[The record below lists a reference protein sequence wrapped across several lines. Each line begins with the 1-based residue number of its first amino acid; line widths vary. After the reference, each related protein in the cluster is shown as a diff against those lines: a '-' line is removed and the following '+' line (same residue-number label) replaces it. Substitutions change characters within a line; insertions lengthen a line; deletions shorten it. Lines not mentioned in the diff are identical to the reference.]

1 MLAAMEHRGA
11 RGADPD
17 TGDGAGL
24 MLQVPDRLL
33 RRFCRAELELEL
45 PPPGRYGVAMCFL
58 PTDPALRLRCEELC
72 VRIAVEEGQQPLGW
86 RDVPRDSSAIG
97 RLARESEPVVRQ
109 LLVAQGPSGDERAFR
124 RKLTVIRRRVELAA
138 AARRVP
144 EATFHIASF
153 SSSTLTYKGLLTAR
167 QLPAYYADLREPE
180 IETAMALVHSRFST
194 NTLGSWDLA
203 HPFHYLAHNGE
214 INTVRGNRQ
223 WMHAREP
230 QLRSA
235 QLGDDLPKLFPLIDE
250 RWSDSAALDAAF
262 ELLVLAGRAPAHA
275 LAMLVPAAW
284 SQATPMPDDL
294 RAFYEFHAGML
305 EPWDGPP
312 PRRAALRAFSDSPAG
327 WPGQGAVPAAIA
339 FCDGRQAGATLDRNG
354 LRPCRYQVT
363 RDGLLVLASEAGV
376 LDLDPAEVVV
386 NDRLR
391 PGQMLIVDTD
401 AGRIRGDEEIKRAL
415 ARRRPYRALLDEQK
429 IYLEDIPSPPV
440 EPPAQAAL
448 ERDLRLF
455 GYTAEEVR
463 DIVAPMARDGQEPL
477 ASMGVDTPLAALS
490 KRPRLLRG
498 FFKQL
503 FAQVTNPA
511 IDPQR
516 ETLVMSLRT
525 AVGAQGNLLDE
536 SPDHAR
542 RLAMAQPVLTSGD
555 LAKLRAL
562 PRDRFRT
569 VTLDCTFDARGGGR
583 ALERA
588 LDALCRRASRAIALG
603 EEILVLSDRAA
614 GPPDAAPIPA
624 LLATAAVHSH
634 LVREGWR
641 TKCGLIV
648 ESGEPRE
655 VMDFA
660 LLVGYGAAAV
670 NPYLALDLVAA
681 QWASGEVPADSAESA
696 QARYVQAVGK
706 GLLKVL
712 SKMGVATV
720 MSYRGAQL
728 FECIGLSAD
737 VVARYFT
744 GTPSRV
750 GGIGLEQIA
759 SDVARRQE
767 HAHAGGELDPGG
779 IYAYRLRGERHVWN
793 PEVITALQRAVRD
806 ERPESYSAF
815 ASAADEENRLGG
827 ALRGLMELVP
837 AGEPV
842 PLDEVEPSSEIVKRF
857 ASGAMSLGSISKE
870 AHETLAIALNRLGGR
885 SNSGEG
891 GEDAH
896 RSDIDANG
904 DSRRSAIKQVASARF
919 GVTTAYL
926 ADADVLQIKVSQG
939 AKPGEGGQL
948 PGHKVD
954 VEIARLRHSTP
965 GVGLISPPPHH
976 DIYSIEDLAQL
987 IHDLRCA
994 NPTAE
999 ISVKLVALAGVGTV
1013 AAGVAKAGADH
1024 IVIAGMDG
1032 GTGASPTSS
1041 IRHAGVPWELGLAE
1055 TQQVLVGNALRGRVR
1070 LQVDG
1075 GLRTGRD
1082 VIVGALLGAEEFGF
1096 STAPLVAAGCI
1107 MMRVCHLNTCPVGIA
1122 TQDPEL
1128 RRRFAGTPEHVVQ
1141 YLLFVAEE
1149 VRELMAQLG
1158 VRRFEDLVGRTD
1170 LARQASDGGAG
1181 IDLGALLS
1189 AAVGPEG
1196 SSSRFAG
1203 VPGEAP
1209 AAPLD
1214 REVLAVAGDALARGE
1229 LLTFERPVRNT
1240 DRAIGALIS
1249 GEVVRRLGPDAL
1261 ADGALTLRL
1270 RGTAGQSLGAFG
1282 MRGLVLD
1289 LEGQANDYAGKG
1301 LSGARIIVRLPAGAG
1316 YDATSSIAV
1325 GNTTLYGAT
1334 SGELYV
1340 RGRAG
1345 ERFAVRN
1352 SGATAVVEGLGRH
1365 GCEYMTGGLVAVL
1378 GPVGRNFAAGMSGG
1392 VAYLWDPDGENA
1404 RRVNSDMV
1412 LLRAVR
1418 DDAT

>member
-1 MLAAMEHRGA
+1 
-11 RGADPD
+11 
-17 TGDGAGL
+17 
-24 MLQVPDRLL
+24 
-33 RRFCRAELELEL
+33 
-45 PPPGRYGVAMCFL
+45 
-58 PTDPALRLRCEELC
+58 
-72 VRIAVEEGQQPLGW
+72 
-86 RDVPRDSSAIG
+86 
-97 RLARESEPVVRQ
+97 
-109 LLVAQGPSGDERAFR
+109 
-124 RKLTVIRRRVELAA
+124 
-138 AARRVP
+138 
-144 EATFHIASF
+144 
-153 SSSTLTYKGLLTAR
+153 
-167 QLPAYYADLREPE
+167 
-180 IETAMALVHSRFST
+180 
-194 NTLGSWDLA
+194 
-203 HPFHYLAHNGE
+203 
-214 INTVRGNRQ
+214 
-223 WMHAREP
+223 
-230 QLRSA
+230 
-235 QLGDDLPKLFPLIDE
+235 
-250 RWSDSAALDAAF
+250 
-262 ELLVLAGRAPAHA
+262 
-275 LAMLVPAAW
+275 
-284 SQATPMPDDL
+284 
-294 RAFYEFHAGML
+294 ML
-305 EPWDGPP
+305 EPWDG
-312 PRRAALRAFSDSPAG
+312 
-327 WPGQGAVPAAIA
+327 PAAIA

-401 AGRIRGDEEIKRAL
+401 AGRIRGDDEIKRAL

-440 EPPAQAAL
+440 EPPAPDDL

-455 GYTAEEVR
+455 GYSEEELLG
-463 DIVAPMARDGQEPL
+463 IIAPMARDGQEPI

-490 KRPRLLRG
+490 RRPRLLRG

-569 VTLDCTFDARGGGR
+569 VTLECTFDARGGGR

-603 EEILVLSDRAA
+603 EEILVLSDRSA
-614 GPPDAAPIPA
+614 GGPDASPIPA

-660 LLVGYGAAAV
+660 LLVGFGAAAV
-670 NPYLALDLVAA
+670 NPYVALDLVAA
-681 QWASGEVPADSAESA
+681 QWASGEVAAGSAEDA
-696 QARYVQAVGK
+696 QGRYVQAVGK

-712 SKMGVATV
+712 SKMGVSTV

-728 FECIGLSAD
+728 FECVGLSAD

-759 SDVARRQE
+759 ADVVRRHE
-767 HAHAGGELDPGG
+767 HALVGGELDPGG
-779 IYAYRLRGERHVWN
+779 VYAYRLRGERHVWN
-793 PEVITALQRAVRD
+793 PEVIASLQRAVRD

-815 ASAADEENRLGG
+815 SAAADEENRLGG
-827 ALRGLMELVP
+827 ALRGLVELVP
-837 AGEPV
+837 SAEPL
-842 PLDEVEPSSEIVKRF
+842 PLSEVEPSSEIVRRF

-891 GEDAH
+891 GEDAR
-896 RSDIDANG
+896 RSELDANG

-926 ADADVLQIKVSQG
+926 VDADVLQIKVSQG

-994 NPTAE
+994 NPSAE

-1055 TQQVLVGNALRGRVR
+1055 TQQVLVGNDLRGRVR

-1082 VIVGALLGAEEFGF
+1082 VVIGALLGAEEFGF

-1128 RRRFAGTPEHVVQ
+1128 RRRFAATPEHIVQ

-1158 VRRFEDLVGRTD
+1158 VRRFDDLVGRTD
-1170 LARQASDGGAG
+1170 LARQFSDGGAG
-1181 IDLGALLS
+1181 IDLGALL
-1189 AAVGPEG
+1189 ATAVGPEG
-1196 SSSRFAG
+1196 AHSRFAG
-1203 VPGEAP
+1203 IPGAAP
-1209 AAPLD
+1209 PAPLD
-1214 REVLAVAGDALARGE
+1214 REVLALAGDALARGE
-1229 LLTFERPVRNT
+1229 RMTVEREVHNT
-1240 DRAIGALIS
+1240 DRAIGALLS
-1249 GEVVRRLGPDAL
+1249 GELVRRIGSDAL

-1270 RGTAGQSLGAFG
+1270 SGTAGQSLGAWG
-1282 MRGLVLD
+1282 IRGLVLD
-1289 LEGQANDYAGKG
+1289 LEGQANDYVGKG
-1301 LSGARIIVRLPAGAG
+1301 LSGARIVVRPPARAG
-1316 YDATSSIAV
+1316 YEPSASIAV

-1334 SGELYV
+1334 SGELFV

-1352 SGATAVVEGLGRH
+1352 SGATAVVEGVGRH

-1392 VAYLWDPDGENA
+1392 VAYLWDRDGENA

-1412 LLRAVR
+1412 ALRPVSDDSALRELVERHRELTGSDVAATLLADWDTSLAQFIEVMPHDLLRIAAER
-1418 DDAT
+1418 DPELEGARG

>member
-1 MLAAMEHRGA
+1 MATHLIQDSGTLGRVQALARNPLYDPRFEHDACGLGLIARADGARSREIVERALAMLAAMEHRGA
-11 RGADPD
+11 RGADPE

-45 PPPGRYGVAMCFL
+45 PPAGHYAVAMCFL

-86 RDVPRDSSAIG
+86 RDVPRDSTAIG
-97 RLARESEPVVRQ
+97 RLARESEPVIRQ
-109 LLVAQGPSGDERAFR
+109 LLVAQGPTGDERAFR

-167 QLPAYYADLREPE
+167 QLPAYYTDLREPE

-214 INTVRGNRQ
+214 INTVRGNTQ

-275 LAMLVPAAW
+275 LAMLIPAAW
-284 SQATPMPDDL
+284 SQATPMADDL

-305 EPWDGPP
+305 EPWDG
-312 PRRAALRAFSDSPAG
+312 
-327 WPGQGAVPAAIA
+327 PAAIA

-376 LDLDPAEVVV
+376 LDLDPADVVV

-401 AGRIRGDEEIKRAL
+401 AGRIRGDDEIKRAL

-440 EPPAQAAL
+440 EPPAPDAL

-455 GYTAEEVR
+455 GYTEEELR
-463 DIVAPMARDGQEPL
+463 DIIAPMARDGQEPV

-490 KRPRLLRG
+490 QRPRLLRG

-569 VTLDCTFDARGGGR
+569 VTLECTFDARGGGR

-603 EEILVLSDRAA
+603 EEILDALRPRGRRPRGRADPRAA
-614 GPPDAAPIPA
+614 RHGGRAQPPRARGLAHEVRPDRGVGRAARGHGLRAARGLRRRGRQPVRRARPRGRPVGERRGRA
-624 LLATAAVHSH
+624 RRAPRRPRAATCRRSARGCSRCSPRWASRRSCPTAARS
-634 LVREGWR
+634 
-641 TKCGLIV
+641 C
-648 ESGEPRE
+648 SS
-655 VMDFA
+655 
-660 LLVGYGAAAV
+660 
-670 NPYLALDLVAA
+670 
-681 QWASGEVPADSAESA
+681 AS
-696 QARYVQAVGK
+696 
-706 GLLKVL
+706 
-712 SKMGVATV
+712 
-720 MSYRGAQL
+720 
-728 FECIGLSAD
+728 GLSAD

-759 SDVARRQE
+759 ADVVRRQE
-767 HAHAGGELDPGG
+767 HALAGGELDPGG
-779 IYAYRLRGERHVWN
+779 VYAYRLRGERHVWN
-793 PEVITALQRAVRD
+793 PEVIASLQRAVRD

-815 ASAADEENRLGG
+815 AAAADEENRLGG
-827 ALRGLMELVP
+827 ALRGLLELVP
-837 AGEPV
+837 AGEPL
-842 PLDEVEPSSEIVKRF
+842 PLGEVEPSSEIVRRF

-891 GEDAH
+891 GEDA
-896 RSDIDANG
+896 
-904 DSRRSAIKQVASARF
+904 RRSRARRQRR
-919 GVTTAYL
+919 L
-926 ADADVLQIKVSQG
+926 A
-939 AKPGEGGQL
+939 
-948 PGHKVD
+948 
-954 VEIARLRHSTP
+954 
-965 GVGLISPPPHH
+965 
-976 DIYSIEDLAQL
+976 
-987 IHDLRCA
+987 
-994 NPTAE
+994 
-999 ISVKLVALAGVGTV
+999 ALGDQA
-1013 AAGVAKAGADH
+1013 
-1024 IVIAGMDG
+1024 
-1032 GTGASPTSS
+1032 
-1041 IRHAGVPWELGLAE
+1041 
-1055 TQQVLVGNALRGRVR
+1055 
-1070 LQVDG
+1070 G
-1075 GLRTGRD
+1075 GLRALRRHDRLPGRRGRPAD
-1082 VIVGALLGAEEFGF
+1082 QGLAGRQARRGR
-1096 STAPLVAAGCI
+1096 AAAG
-1107 MMRVCHLNTCPVGIA
+1107 PQG
-1122 TQDPEL
+1122 
-1128 RRRFAGTPEHVVQ
+1128 RRRD
-1141 YLLFVAEE
+1141 
-1149 VRELMAQLG
+1149 R
-1158 VRRFEDLVGRTD
+1158 
-1170 LARQASDGGAG
+1170 
-1181 IDLGALLS
+1181 
-1189 AAVGPEG
+1189 
-1196 SSSRFAG
+1196 
-1203 VPGEAP
+1203 AP
-1209 AAPLD
+1209 APLD
-1214 REVLAVAGDALARGE
+1214 ARRRADLAAAASRHLLHRGPGTADPRPPLCQPLGGDQRQARRARGRRARS
-1229 LLTFERPVRNT
+1229 RPASPR
-1240 DRAIGALIS
+1240 RA
-1249 GEVVRRLGPDAL
+1249 P
-1261 ADGALTLRL
+1261 T
-1270 RGTAGQSLGAFG
+1270 
-1282 MRGLVLD
+1282 
-1289 LEGQANDYAGKG
+1289 
-1301 LSGARIIVRLPAGAG
+1301 
-1316 YDATSSIAV
+1316 TS
-1325 GNTTLYGAT
+1325 
-1334 SGELYV
+1334 
-1340 RGRAG
+1340 
-1345 ERFAVRN
+1345 
-1352 SGATAVVEGLGRH
+1352 
-1365 GCEYMTGGLVAVL
+1365 
-1378 GPVGRNFAAGMSGG
+1378 
-1392 VAYLWDPDGENA
+1392 
-1404 RRVNSDMV
+1404 
-1412 LLRAVR
+1412 
-1418 DDAT
+1418 

>member
-1 MLAAMEHRGA
+1 
-11 RGADPD
+11 
-17 TGDGAGL
+17 
-24 MLQVPDRLL
+24 
-33 RRFCRAELELEL
+33 
-45 PPPGRYGVAMCFL
+45 
-58 PTDPALRLRCEELC
+58 
-72 VRIAVEEGQQPLGW
+72 
-86 RDVPRDSSAIG
+86 
-97 RLARESEPVVRQ
+97 
-109 LLVAQGPSGDERAFR
+109 
-124 RKLTVIRRRVELAA
+124 
-138 AARRVP
+138 
-144 EATFHIASF
+144 
-153 SSSTLTYKGLLTAR
+153 
-167 QLPAYYADLREPE
+167 
-180 IETAMALVHSRFST
+180 
-194 NTLGSWDLA
+194 
-203 HPFHYLAHNGE
+203 
-214 INTVRGNRQ
+214 
-223 WMHAREP
+223 
-230 QLRSA
+230 
-235 QLGDDLPKLFPLIDE
+235 
-250 RWSDSAALDAAF
+250 
-262 ELLVLAGRAPAHA
+262 
-275 LAMLVPAAW
+275 
-284 SQATPMPDDL
+284 
-294 RAFYEFHAGML
+294 
-305 EPWDGPP
+305 
-312 PRRAALRAFSDSPAG
+312 
-327 WPGQGAVPAAIA
+327 
-339 FCDGRQAGATLDRNG
+339 
-354 LRPCRYQVT
+354 
-363 RDGLLVLASEAGV
+363 
-376 LDLDPAEVVV
+376 
-386 NDRLR
+386 
-391 PGQMLIVDTD
+391 MLIVDTD
-401 AGRIRGDEEIKRAL
+401 AGRIRGDDEIKRAL

-440 EPPAQAAL
+440 EPPPPDAL

-463 DIVAPMARDGQEPL
+463 DIIAPMARDGQEPI

-490 KRPRLLRG
+490 QRPRLLRG

-603 EEILVLSDRAA
+603 EEILVLSDRSSG
-614 GPPDAAPIPA
+614 GPEAAPIPA

-660 LLVGYGAAAV
+660 LLVGFGAAAV
-670 NPYLALDLVAA
+670 NPYVALDLVAA
-681 QWASGEVPADSAESA
+681 QWASGEVTAESAEAA

-712 SKMGVATV
+712 SKMGVSTV

-728 FECIGLSAD
+728 FECVGLSAD

-750 GGIGLEQIA
+750 GGIGLEGIA
-759 SDVARRQE
+759 ADVRRRQE
-767 HAHAGGELDPGG
+767 HALAGGELDPGG
-779 IYAYRLRGERHVWN
+779 VYAYRLRGERHVWN
-793 PEVITALQRAVRD
+793 PEVISHLQRAVRD

-815 ASAADEENRLGG
+815 AAAADEENRLGG

-837 AGEPV
+837 AAEPL
-842 PLDEVEPSSEIVKRF
+842 PLDEVEPSSEIVRRF

-891 GEDAH
+891 GEDAR
-896 RSDIDANG
+896 RSLLDANG

-926 ADADVLQIKVSQG
+926 VDADVLQIKVSQG

-1055 TQQVLVGNALRGRVR
+1055 TQQVLVGNDLRGRVR

-1082 VIVGALLGAEEFGF
+1082 VVVGALLGRRGVRLLDRPAGR
-1096 STAPLVAAGCI
+1096 SGLHHDARLPPQHLPGRHRDAGSRAAPA
-1107 MMRVCHLNTCPVGIA
+1107 
-1122 TQDPEL
+1122 L
-1128 RRRFAGTPEHVVQ
+1128 RRH
-1141 YLLFVAEE
+1141 
-1149 VRELMAQLG
+1149 
-1158 VRRFEDLVGRTD
+1158 
-1170 LARQASDGGAG
+1170 AR
-1181 IDLGALLS
+1181 
-1189 AAVGPEG
+1189 
-1196 SSSRFAG
+1196 
-1203 VPGEAP
+1203 
-1209 AAPLD
+1209 
-1214 REVLAVAGDALARGE
+1214 
-1229 LLTFERPVRNT
+1229 
-1240 DRAIGALIS
+1240 
-1249 GEVVRRLGPDAL
+1249 
-1261 ADGALTLRL
+1261 
-1270 RGTAGQSLGAFG
+1270 
-1282 MRGLVLD
+1282 
-1289 LEGQANDYAGKG
+1289 
-1301 LSGARIIVRLPAGAG
+1301 
-1316 YDATSSIAV
+1316 
-1325 GNTTLYGAT
+1325 
-1334 SGELYV
+1334 
-1340 RGRAG
+1340 
-1345 ERFAVRN
+1345 
-1352 SGATAVVEGLGRH
+1352 
-1365 GCEYMTGGLVAVL
+1365 
-1378 GPVGRNFAAGMSGG
+1378 
-1392 VAYLWDPDGENA
+1392 A
-1404 RRVNSDMV
+1404 RRCSTCCSWP
-1412 LLRAVR
+1412 RRCAS
-1418 DDAT
+1418 

>member
-1 MLAAMEHRGA
+1 MPDEFLRGVV
-11 RGADPD
+11 GAD
-17 TGDGAGL
+17 
-24 MLQVPDRLL
+24 
-33 RRFCRAELELEL
+33 L
-45 PPPGRYGVAMCFL
+45 PPAGQYGVAVCFL
-58 PTDPALRLRCEELC
+58 PQEEERRHDLERLLTET
-72 VRIAVEEGQQPLGW
+72 VEAEGQRVVTW
-86 RDVPRDSSAIG
+86 RDIPVEKDYVGITANWFAPYVKHLVVAAEG
-97 RLARESEPVVRQ
+97 PLASDP
-109 LLVAQGPSGDERAFR
+109 DAFE
-124 RKLTVIRRRVELAA
+124 RKLYVIRRVAEIAAGPEL
-138 AARRVP
+138 VIP
-144 EATFHIASF
+144 SF
-153 SSSTLTYKGLLTAR
+153 SSRTIVYKGMLTSP
-167 QLPAYYADLREPE
+167 QVLGYFPDLADPRTKSAL
-180 IETAMALVHSRFST
+180 ALVHSRFST

-235 QLGDDLPKLFPLIDE
+235 QLGDDLPKLFPLIDD

-275 LAMLVPAAW
+275 LAMLIPAAW
-284 SQATPMPDDL
+284 SQATPMADDL

-305 EPWDGPP
+305 EPWDG
-312 PRRAALRAFSDSPAG
+312 
-327 WPGQGAVPAAIA
+327 PAAIA

-376 LDLDPAEVVV
+376 LELDPAEVVV
-386 NDRLR
+386 NDRLK

-401 AGRIRGDEEIKRAL
+401 AGRIRGDDEIKRAL

-440 EPPAQAAL
+440 EPPAPDAL

-463 DIVAPMARDGQEPL
+463 DIIAPMARDGQEPI

-490 KRPRLLRG
+490 QRPRLLRG

-569 VTLDCTFDARGGGR
+569 ITLDCTFDARGGGR

-603 EEILVLSDRAA
+603 EEILVLSDRSSG
-614 GPPDAAPIPA
+614 GPEFAPIPA

-660 LLVGYGAAAV
+660 LLVGFGAAAV
-670 NPYLALDLVAA
+670 NPYVALDLVAA
-681 QWASGEVPADSAESA
+681 QWASGDVTAESAEAA

-712 SKMGVATV
+712 SKMGVSTV

-728 FECIGLSAD
+728 FECVGLSAD

-750 GGIGLEQIA
+750 GGIGLEGIA
-759 SDVARRQE
+759 SDTRRRQE
-767 HAHAGGELDPGG
+767 AALAGGELDPGG
-779 IYAYRLRGERHVWN
+779 VYAYRLRGERHVWN
-793 PEVITALQRAVRD
+793 PEVISHLQRAVRD
-806 ERPESYSAF
+806 ERPESYRAFSA
-815 ASAADEENRLGG
+815 AADEENRLGG

-837 AGEPV
+837 AAEPL
-842 PLDEVEPSSEIVKRF
+842 PLDEVEPSSEIVRRF

-891 GEDAH
+891 GEDAR
-896 RSDIDANG
+896 RSLLDANG

-926 ADADVLQIKVSQG
+926 VDADVLQIKVSQG

-1055 TQQVLVGNALRGRVR
+1055 TQQVLVGNDLRGRVR

-1075 GLRTGRD
+1075 GLRTGFD
-1082 VIVGALLGAEEFGF
+1082 VVVGALLGAEEFGF

-1128 RRRFAGTPEHVVQ
+1128 RRRFAGTPEHVLQ
-1141 YLLFVAEE
+1141 YMLFVAEE
-1149 VRELMAQLG
+1149 VRELMAQIG
-1158 VRRFEDLVGRTD
+1158 VRRFDDLIGRTD
-1170 LARQASDGGAG
+1170 LARQVSDGGAG
-1181 IDLGALLS
+1181 IDLAALLAM
-1189 AAVGPEG
+1189 AAGPEG
-1196 SSSRFAG
+1196 ALIRFGG
-1203 VPGEAP
+1203 VPGTAP

-1214 REVLAVAGDALARGE
+1214 REILSLAGDALARGE
-1229 LLTFERPVRNT
+1229 QITVERAVHNT
-1240 DRAIGALIS
+1240 DRAIGTLLS
-1249 GEVVRRLGPDAL
+1249 GEIVRRLGPDAL

-1270 RGTAGQSLGAFG
+1270 AGTAGQSLGAWG
-1282 MRGLVLD
+1282 VRGLVLD
-1289 LEGQANDYAGKG
+1289 LQGQANDYVGKG
-1301 LSGARIIVRLPAGAG
+1301 LSGARIVVRPPAGAG
-1316 YDATSSIAV
+1316 YEPTSSIAV

-1334 SGELYV
+1334 SGELFV

-1352 SGATAVVEGLGRH
+1352 SGATAVVEGVGRH

-1392 VAYLWDPDGENA
+1392 IAYLWDPDGENA

-1412 LLRAVR
+1412 LLRAVSDDGPLRELLERHRELTDSDVAAALLADWDTSMAQFVEVMPHDLLRIAAER
-1418 DDAT
+1418 DPELEGARG

>member
-1 MLAAMEHRGA
+1 
-11 RGADPD
+11 
-17 TGDGAGL
+17 
-24 MLQVPDRLL
+24 
-33 RRFCRAELELEL
+33 
-45 PPPGRYGVAMCFL
+45 
-58 PTDPALRLRCEELC
+58 
-72 VRIAVEEGQQPLGW
+72 
-86 RDVPRDSSAIG
+86 
-97 RLARESEPVVRQ
+97 
-109 LLVAQGPSGDERAFR
+109 
-124 RKLTVIRRRVELAA
+124 
-138 AARRVP
+138 
-144 EATFHIASF
+144 
-153 SSSTLTYKGLLTAR
+153 
-167 QLPAYYADLREPE
+167 
-180 IETAMALVHSRFST
+180 MALVHSRFST

-214 INTVRGNRQ
+214 INTVRGNTQ

-275 LAMLVPAAW
+275 LAMLIPAAW
-284 SQATPMPDDL
+284 SQATPMADDL

-305 EPWDGPP
+305 EPWDG
-312 PRRAALRAFSDSPAG
+312 
-327 WPGQGAVPAAIA
+327 PAAIA

-376 LDLDPAEVVV
+376 LDLDPADVVV

-401 AGRIRGDEEIKRAL
+401 AGRIRGDDEIKRAL

-440 EPPAQAAL
+440 EPPAPDAL

-455 GYTAEEVR
+455 GYSEEELLG
-463 DIVAPMARDGQEPL
+463 IIAPMARDGQEPI

-490 KRPRLLRG
+490 RRPRLLRG

-603 EEILVLSDRAA
+603 EEILILSDRTA
-614 GPPDAAPIPA
+614 GPEAAPIPA

-660 LLVGYGAAAV
+660 LLVGFGAAAV
-670 NPYLALDLVAA
+670 NPYVALDLVAA
-681 QWASGEVPADSAESA
+681 QWAGGEVPAGSAEEA

-712 SKMGVATV
+712 SKMGVSTV

-728 FECIGLSAD
+728 FECVGLSAD

-759 SDVARRQE
+759 GDVLRRQE
-767 HAHAGGELDPGG
+767 HALAGGELDPGG
-779 IYAYRLRGERHVWN
+779 VYAYRLRGERHVWN
-793 PEVITALQRAVRD
+793 PEVISSLQRAVRD
-806 ERPESYSAF
+806 EHPESYSAF
-815 ASAADEENRLGG
+815 SAAADEENRLGG
-827 ALRGLMELVP
+827 ALRGLVEFVP
-837 AGEPV
+837 AAEPL
-842 PLDEVEPSSEIVKRF
+842 PLSEVEPSSEIVRRF

-891 GEDAH
+891 GEDARRSRARRQRRLAALGHQAGGLGALRRDH
-896 RSDIDANG
+896 RLPGRRRRAADQGLAGRQARRGRTAAGPQGRRRDRAPAPLHSRRRADLPSPAPRHLLHRGPGTADPRPALCQPIGGDQRQARRARRRRHGRRRRGQGRRRPHRDRRHGRRHRRLADVVDPARGRALGARPGRDAAG
-904 DSRRSAIKQVASARF
+904 AGRERPARARAPAGRRRSAHGARRRDRCAAGRRGVRLLDRSARR
-919 GVTTAYL
+919 GGL
-926 ADADVLQIKVSQG
+926 HHDARLPPQH
-939 AKPGEGGQL
+939 L
-948 PGHKVD
+948 PG
-954 VEIARLRHSTP
+954 RHRDAGSRA
-965 GVGLISPPPHH
+965 
-976 DIYSIEDLAQL
+976 AQ
-987 IHDLRCA
+987 
-994 NPTAE
+994 
-999 ISVKLVALAGVGTV
+999 
-1013 AAGVAKAGADH
+1013 
-1024 IVIAGMDG
+1024 
-1032 GTGASPTSS
+1032 
-1041 IRHAGVPWELGLAE
+1041 
-1055 TQQVLVGNALRGRVR
+1055 ALRRDARAHRAVPPVRGR
-1070 LQVDG
+1070 
-1075 GLRTGRD
+1075 
-1082 VIVGALLGAEEFGF
+1082 
-1096 STAPLVAAGCI
+1096 
-1107 MMRVCHLNTCPVGIA
+1107 
-1122 TQDPEL
+1122 
-1128 RRRFAGTPEHVVQ
+1128 
-1141 YLLFVAEE
+1141 
-1149 VRELMAQLG
+1149 
-1158 VRRFEDLVGRTD
+1158 
-1170 LARQASDGGAG
+1170 GGA
-1181 IDLGALLS
+1181 
-1189 AAVGPEG
+1189 
-1196 SSSRFAG
+1196 R
-1203 VPGEAP
+1203 
-1209 AAPLD
+1209 
-1214 REVLAVAGDALARGE
+1214 
-1229 LLTFERPVRNT
+1229 
-1240 DRAIGALIS
+1240 
-1249 GEVVRRLGPDAL
+1249 
-1261 ADGALTLRL
+1261 ADGAARHPPLR
-1270 RGTAGQSLGAFG
+1270 RADRPHRPGAPGKRRRRRHRPPAHCSRWPSGPRARTRASRACRAPRPPRRSTATCS
-1282 MRGLVLD
+1282 R
-1289 LEGQANDYAGKG
+1289 
-1301 LSGARIIVRLPAGAG
+1301 
-1316 YDATSSIAV
+1316 
-1325 GNTTLYGAT
+1325 
-1334 SGELYV
+1334 
-1340 RGRAG
+1340 
-1345 ERFAVRN
+1345 
-1352 SGATAVVEGLGRH
+1352 
-1365 GCEYMTGGLVAVL
+1365 
-1378 GPVGRNFAAGMSGG
+1378 
-1392 VAYLWDPDGENA
+1392 
-1404 RRVNSDMV
+1404 
-1412 LLRAVR
+1412 
-1418 DDAT
+1418 

>member
-1 MLAAMEHRGA
+1 
-11 RGADPD
+11 
-17 TGDGAGL
+17 
-24 MLQVPDRLL
+24 
-33 RRFCRAELELEL
+33 
-45 PPPGRYGVAMCFL
+45 
-58 PTDPALRLRCEELC
+58 
-72 VRIAVEEGQQPLGW
+72 
-86 RDVPRDSSAIG
+86 
-97 RLARESEPVVRQ
+97 
-109 LLVAQGPSGDERAFR
+109 
-124 RKLTVIRRRVELAA
+124 
-138 AARRVP
+138 
-144 EATFHIASF
+144 
-153 SSSTLTYKGLLTAR
+153 
-167 QLPAYYADLREPE
+167 
-180 IETAMALVHSRFST
+180 
-194 NTLGSWDLA
+194 
-203 HPFHYLAHNGE
+203 
-214 INTVRGNRQ
+214 
-223 WMHAREP
+223 
-230 QLRSA
+230 
-235 QLGDDLPKLFPLIDE
+235 
-250 RWSDSAALDAAF
+250 
-262 ELLVLAGRAPAHA
+262 
-275 LAMLVPAAW
+275 
-284 SQATPMPDDL
+284 
-294 RAFYEFHAGML
+294 
-305 EPWDGPP
+305 
-312 PRRAALRAFSDSPAG
+312 
-327 WPGQGAVPAAIA
+327 
-339 FCDGRQAGATLDRNG
+339 
-354 LRPCRYQVT
+354 
-363 RDGLLVLASEAGV
+363 
-376 LDLDPAEVVV
+376 
-386 NDRLR
+386 
-391 PGQMLIVDTD
+391 
-401 AGRIRGDEEIKRAL
+401 
-415 ARRRPYRALLDEQK
+415 
-429 IYLEDIPSPPV
+429 
-440 EPPAQAAL
+440 
-448 ERDLRLF
+448 
-455 GYTAEEVR
+455 
-463 DIVAPMARDGQEPL
+463 
-477 ASMGVDTPLAALS
+477 
-490 KRPRLLRG
+490 
-498 FFKQL
+498 FKQL

-569 VTLDCTFDARGGGR
+569 VTLECTFDARGGGR

-603 EEILVLSDRAA
+603 EEILVLSDRSSG
-614 GPPDAAPIPA
+614 GPESAPIPA

-660 LLVGYGAAAV
+660 LLVGFGAAAV
-670 NPYLALDLVAA
+670 NPYVALDLVAA
-681 QWASGEVPADSAESA
+681 QWAGGDVSAESAEDA

-712 SKMGVATV
+712 SKMGVSTV

-728 FECIGLSAD
+728 FECVGLSAD

-750 GGIGLEQIA
+750 GGIGLEAIA
-759 SDVARRQE
+759 EDVRRRHE
-767 HAHAGGELDPGG
+767 HALAGGELDPGG
-779 IYAYRLRGERHVWN
+779 LYAYRLRGERHVWN
-793 PEVITALQRAVRD
+793 PEVISALQRAVRD
-806 ERPESYSAF
+806 ERPESYRAFSA
-815 ASAADEENRLGG
+815 AADEENRLGG

-837 AGEPV
+837 AAEPL
-842 PLDEVEPSSEIVKRF
+842 PLDEVEPSSEIVRRF

-891 GEDAH
+891 GEDAR
-896 RSDIDANG
+896 RSQLDANG

-926 ADADVLQIKVSQG
+926 VDADVLQIKVSQG

-965 GVGLISPPPHH
+965 
-976 DIYSIEDLAQL
+976 
-987 IHDLRCA
+987 
-994 NPTAE
+994 
-999 ISVKLVALAGVGTV
+999 GVGTV

-1055 TQQVLVGNALRGRVR
+1055 TQQVLVGNDLRGRVR

-1075 GLRTGRD
+1075 GLRTGLD
-1082 VIVGALLGAEEFGF
+1082 VVIGALLGAEEFGF

-1128 RRRFAGTPEHVVQ
+1128 RRRFTGTPEHVLQ

-1149 VRELMAQLG
+1149 VRELMASMG
-1158 VRRFEDLVGRTD
+1158 VRRFDDLVGRTD
-1170 LARQASDGGAG
+1170 LARQVGDGGAG
-1181 IDLGALLS
+1181 IDLGGLLA
-1189 AAVGPEG
+1189 AAVGPDG
-1196 SSSRFAG
+1196 ALTRFG
-1203 VPGEAP
+1203 GIPGTAP

-1214 REVLAVAGDALARGE
+1214 REVLELAGDALARGE
-1229 LLTFERPVRNT
+1229 QVTVERAVHNT
-1240 DRAIGALIS
+1240 DRAIGALLS
-1249 GEVVRRLGPDAL
+1249 GEIVRRLGPDAL
-1261 ADGALTLRL
+1261 ADGALTLQL
-1270 RGTAGQSLGAFG
+1270 SGTAGQSLGAWG
-1282 MRGLVLD
+1282 VRGLVLD
-1289 LEGQANDYAGKG
+1289 LEGQANDYVGKG
-1301 LSGARIIVRLPAGAG
+1301 LSGARIVVRPPANAG
-1316 YDATSSIAV
+1316 YEPSSSIAV

-1334 SGELYV
+1334 SGELFV
-1340 RGRAG
+1340 RGCAG

-1352 SGATAVVEGLGRH
+1352 SGATAVVEGVGRH

-1392 VAYLWDPDGENA
+1392 IAYLWDPDGENA

-1412 LLRAVR
+1412 LLRAVS
-1418 DDAT
+1418 D

>member
-1 MLAAMEHRGA
+1 
-11 RGADPD
+11 
-17 TGDGAGL
+17 
-24 MLQVPDRLL
+24 
-33 RRFCRAELELEL
+33 
-45 PPPGRYGVAMCFL
+45 
-58 PTDPALRLRCEELC
+58 
-72 VRIAVEEGQQPLGW
+72 
-86 RDVPRDSSAIG
+86 
-97 RLARESEPVVRQ
+97 
-109 LLVAQGPSGDERAFR
+109 
-124 RKLTVIRRRVELAA
+124 
-138 AARRVP
+138 
-144 EATFHIASF
+144 
-153 SSSTLTYKGLLTAR
+153 
-167 QLPAYYADLREPE
+167 
-180 IETAMALVHSRFST
+180 
-194 NTLGSWDLA
+194 
-203 HPFHYLAHNGE
+203 
-214 INTVRGNRQ
+214 
-223 WMHAREP
+223 
-230 QLRSA
+230 
-235 QLGDDLPKLFPLIDE
+235 
-250 RWSDSAALDAAF
+250 
-262 ELLVLAGRAPAHA
+262 
-275 LAMLVPAAW
+275 
-284 SQATPMPDDL
+284 MPDDL

-305 EPWDGPP
+305 EPWDG
-312 PRRAALRAFSDSPAG
+312 
-327 WPGQGAVPAAIA
+327 PAAIA

-440 EPPAQAAL
+440 EPPAREAL

-455 GYTAEEVR
+455 GYSDEELR

-490 KRPRLLRG
+490 RRPRLLRG

-603 EEILVLSDRAA
+603 EEILVLSDRSA
-614 GPPDAAPIPA
+614 GAPDAAPIPA

-660 LLVGYGAAAV
+660 LLVGFGAAAV
-670 NPYLALDLVAA
+670 NPYVALDLVAA
-681 QWASGEVPADSAESA
+681 QWAAGEIGSETAEGA
-696 QARYVQAVGK
+696 QSRYVQAVGK

-712 SKMGVATV
+712 SKMGVSTV

-728 FECIGLSAD
+728 FECVGLSAD

-750 GGIGLEQIA
+750 GGIGLEEIA
-759 SDVARRQE
+759 TDVLRRHE
-767 HAHAGGELDPGG
+767 HALAGGELDPGG

-806 ERPESYSAF
+806 ERPESYTAF
-815 ASAADEENRLGG
+815 ANAADEENRLGG
-827 ALRGLMELVP
+827 ALRGLMGLVP
-837 AGEPV
+837 AAEPLA
-842 PLDEVEPSSEIVKRF
+842 LDQVEPSSEIVKRF

-891 GEDAH
+891 GEDAR
-896 RSDIDANG
+896 RSELDGNG

-926 ADADVLQIKVSQG
+926 VDADVLQIKVSQG

-954 VEIARLRHSTP
+954 AEIARLRHSTP

-987 IHDLRCA
+987 IHDLRCV

-999 ISVKLVALAGVGTV
+999 ISVKLVALAGIGTV

-1082 VIVGALLGAEEFGF
+1082 VIIGALLGAEEFGF

-1128 RRRFAGTPEHVVQ
+1128 RRRFTGTPEHVLQ

-1170 LARQASDGGAG
+1170 LARQVGDGGAG
-1181 IDLGALLS
+1181 IDLSALL
-1189 AAVGPEG
+1189 ATAVGPEEAA
-1196 SSSRFAG
+1196 SRFGG

-1214 REVLAVAGDALARGE
+1214 REVLILAGDALARGE
-1229 LLTFERPVRNT
+1229 QLTLERQVHNT
-1240 DRAIGALIS
+1240 DRAIGALLS
-1249 GEVVRRLGPDAL
+1249 GEIVRRLGPAAL
-1261 ADGALTLRL
+1261 ADGQLTLRL
-1270 RGTAGQSLGAFG
+1270 RGTAGQSLGAWG
-1282 MRGLVLD
+1282 MHGLVLD
-1289 LEGQANDYAGKG
+1289 LEGQANDYVGKG
-1301 LSGARIIVRLPAGAG
+1301 LSGARIVVRPPAKAG
-1316 YDATSSIAV
+1316 YDPTSSIAV

-1412 LLRAVR
+1412 ALRPVGDDVQLRELVERHRELTGSDVAATLLADWDTAVTQFVEVMPHDLLRIAAER
-1418 DDAT
+1418 DPELEGARG

>member
-1 MLAAMEHRGA
+1 MSEFDSFGSSLWYAWRVQALAANPLYDPRFEHDACGLGLIARADGQRSRELVERALAMLAAMEHRGA
-11 RGADPD
+11 RGADPN

-45 PPPGRYGVAMCFL
+45 PPPGHYAVAMCFL

-97 RLARESEPVVRQ
+97 RLAQASEPVVRQ
-109 LLVAQGPSGDERAFR
+109 LLVAQGPTGDERAFR
-124 RKLTVIRRRVELAA
+124 RKLTVIRRRVELAT

-235 QLGDDLPKLFPLIDE
+235 QLGDDLPKLFPLIDD

-275 LAMLVPAAW
+275 LAMLIPAAW
-284 SQATPMPDDL
+284 SQATPMADDL

-305 EPWDGPP
+305 EPWDG
-312 PRRAALRAFSDSPAG
+312 
-327 WPGQGAVPAAIA
+327 PAAIA

-376 LDLDPAEVVV
+376 LELDPAEVVV
-386 NDRLR
+386 NDRLK

-401 AGRIRGDEEIKRAL
+401 AGRIRGDDEIKRAL

-440 EPPAQAAL
+440 EPPPPDAL

-463 DIVAPMARDGQEPL
+463 DIIAPMARDGQEPI

-490 KRPRLLRG
+490 QRPRLLRG

-569 VTLDCTFDARGGGR
+569 ITLDCTFDARGGGR

-603 EEILVLSDRAA
+603 EEILVLSDRSSG
-614 GPPDAAPIPA
+614 GPEFAPIPA

-660 LLVGYGAAAV
+660 LLVGFGAAAV
-670 NPYLALDLVAA
+670 NPYVALDLVAA
-681 QWASGEVPADSAESA
+681 QWASGDVTAESAEAA

-712 SKMGVATV
+712 SKMGVSTV

-728 FECIGLSAD
+728 FECVGLSAD

-750 GGIGLEQIA
+750 GGIGLEGIA
-759 SDVARRQE
+759 SDTRRRQE
-767 HAHAGGELDPGG
+767 AALAGGELDPGG
-779 IYAYRLRGERHVWN
+779 VYAYRLRGERHVWN
-793 PEVITALQRAVRD
+793 PEVISHLQRAVRD
-806 ERPESYSAF
+806 ERPESYRAFSA
-815 ASAADEENRLGG
+815 AADEENRLGG

-837 AGEPV
+837 AAEPL
-842 PLDEVEPSSEIVKRF
+842 PLDEVEPSSEIVRRF

-891 GEDAH
+891 GEDAR
-896 RSDIDANG
+896 RSLLDANG

-926 ADADVLQIKVSQG
+926 VDADVLQIKVSQG

-948 PGHKVD
+948 PGRKVD
-954 VEIARLRHSTP
+954 KNIARVRYSTA

-987 IHDLRCA
+987 IADLKNA
-994 NPTAE
+994 NPAAR
-999 ISVKLVALAGVGTV
+999 ISVKLVSEVGVGTV
-1013 AAGVAKAGADH
+1013 AAGVSKARADH
-1024 IVIAGMDG
+1024 VTISGFEG
-1032 GTGASPTSS
+1032 GTGA
-1041 IRHAGVPWELGLAE
+1041 RW
-1055 TQQVLVGNALRGRVR
+1055 
-1070 LQVDG
+1070 
-1075 GLRTGRD
+1075 
-1082 VIVGALLGAEEFGF
+1082 
-1096 STAPLVAAGCI
+1096 
-1107 MMRVCHLNTCPVGIA
+1107 
-1122 TQDPEL
+1122 
-1128 RRRFAGTPEHVVQ
+1128 
-1141 YLLFVAEE
+1141 
-1149 VRELMAQLG
+1149 
-1158 VRRFEDLVGRTD
+1158 
-1170 LARQASDGGAG
+1170 
-1181 IDLGALLS
+1181 
-1189 AAVGPEG
+1189 
-1196 SSSRFAG
+1196 
-1203 VPGEAP
+1203 
-1209 AAPLD
+1209 
-1214 REVLAVAGDALARGE
+1214 
-1229 LLTFERPVRNT
+1229 
-1240 DRAIGALIS
+1240 
-1249 GEVVRRLGPDAL
+1249 
-1261 ADGALTLRL
+1261 
-1270 RGTAGQSLGAFG
+1270 
-1282 MRGLVLD
+1282 
-1289 LEGQANDYAGKG
+1289 
-1301 LSGARIIVRLPAGAG
+1301 
-1316 YDATSSIAV
+1316 
-1325 GNTTLYGAT
+1325 
-1334 SGELYV
+1334 
-1340 RGRAG
+1340 
-1345 ERFAVRN
+1345 
-1352 SGATAVVEGLGRH
+1352 
-1365 GCEYMTGGLVAVL
+1365 
-1378 GPVGRNFAAGMSGG
+1378 
-1392 VAYLWDPDGENA
+1392 
-1404 RRVNSDMV
+1404 
-1412 LLRAVR
+1412 
-1418 DDAT
+1418 

>member
-1 MLAAMEHRGA
+1 
-11 RGADPD
+11 
-17 TGDGAGL
+17 
-24 MLQVPDRLL
+24 
-33 RRFCRAELELEL
+33 
-45 PPPGRYGVAMCFL
+45 MCFL

-109 LLVAQGPSGDERAFR
+109 LLVAQGPTGDERAFR
-124 RKLTVIRRRVELAA
+124 RKLAVIRRRVELAA

-180 IETAMALVHSRFST
+180 IESAMALVHSRFST

-214 INTVRGNRQ
+214 INTVRGNTQ

-275 LAMLVPAAW
+275 LAMLIPAAW
-284 SQATPMPDDL
+284 SQATPMADDL

-305 EPWDGPP
+305 EPWDG
-312 PRRAALRAFSDSPAG
+312 
-327 WPGQGAVPAAIA
+327 PAAIA

-401 AGRIRGDEEIKRAL
+401 AGRIRGDDEIKRAL

-440 EPPAQAAL
+440 EPPAPDAL

-455 GYTAEEVR
+455 GYSEEELLG
-463 DIVAPMARDGQEPL
+463 IIAPMARDGQEPI

-490 KRPRLLRG
+490 RRPRLLRG

-603 EEILVLSDRAA
+603 EEILILSDRAA
-614 GPPDAAPIPA
+614 GARRRRADPRAARHGRRAQPPRARGLAHQVRPDRRVRRAPRGDGLRAARRASAPPPS
-624 LLATAAVHSH
+624 TRTSRSTSWPRSGRAARSP
-634 LVREGWR
+634 
-641 TKCGLIV
+641 
-648 ESGEPRE
+648 PR
-655 VMDFA
+655 A
-660 LLVGYGAAAV
+660 
-670 NPYLALDLVAA
+670 PRR
-681 QWASGEVPADSAESA
+681 PRR
-696 QARYVQAVGK
+696 RYVQAVGK

-712 SKMGVATV
+712 SKMGVSTV

-728 FECIGLSAD
+728 FECVGLSAD

-759 SDVARRQE
+759 ADVLRRHE
-767 HAHAGGELDPGG
+767 HALEGGELDPGG

-793 PEVITALQRAVRD
+793 PEVISSLQRAVRD

-815 ASAADEENRLGG
+815 AAAADEENRLGG
-827 ALRGLMELVP
+827 ALRGLVELVP
-837 AGEPV
+837 AAEPL
-842 PLDEVEPSSEIVKRF
+842 PLDEVEPSSEIVRRF

-891 GEDAH
+891 GEDAR
-896 RSDIDANG
+896 RSQLDANG

-926 ADADVLQIKVSQG
+926 VDADVLQIKVSQG

-965 GVGLISPPPHH
+965 GVGLISPPPAPRHLL
-976 DIYSIEDLAQL
+976 D
-987 IHDLRCA
+987 RG
-994 NPTAE
+994 PGTA
-999 ISVKLVALAGVGTV
+999 
-1013 AAGVAKAGADH
+1013 D
-1024 IVIAGMDG
+1024 
-1032 GTGASPTSS
+1032 P
-1041 IRHAGVPWELGLAE
+1041 RP
-1055 TQQVLVGNALRGRVR
+1055 ALRQP
-1070 LQVDG
+1070 L
-1075 GLRTGRD
+1075 GRD
-1082 VIVGALLGAEEFGF
+1082 QRQARRARGRRHGRGRRRQGRRRPHRDRRHGRRHRRLPHVVDPARRRALGAR
-1096 STAPLVAAGCI
+1096 P
-1107 MMRVCHLNTCPVGIA
+1107 
-1122 TQDPEL
+1122 
-1128 RRRFAGTPEHVVQ
+1128 RR
-1141 YLLFVAEE
+1141 
-1149 VRELMAQLG
+1149 
-1158 VRRFEDLVGRTD
+1158 
-1170 LARQASDGGAG
+1170 
-1181 IDLGALLS
+1181 
-1189 AAVGPEG
+1189 
-1196 SSSRFAG
+1196 
-1203 VPGEAP
+1203 
-1209 AAPLD
+1209 
-1214 REVLAVAGDALARGE
+1214 DA
-1229 LLTFERPVRNT
+1229 
-1240 DRAIGALIS
+1240 
-1249 GEVVRRLGPDAL
+1249 
-1261 ADGALTLRL
+1261 
-1270 RGTAGQSLGAFG
+1270 
-1282 MRGLVLD
+1282 
-1289 LEGQANDYAGKG
+1289 
-1301 LSGARIIVRLPAGAG
+1301 AGAG
-1316 YDATSSIAV
+1316 RQRPARPRPPA
-1325 GNTTLYGAT
+1325 
-1334 SGELYV
+1334 
-1340 RGRAG
+1340 GRRRPAH
-1345 ERFAVRN
+1345 R
-1352 SGATAVVEGLGRH
+1352 
-1365 GCEYMTGGLVAVL
+1365 
-1378 GPVGRNFAAGMSGG
+1378 
-1392 VAYLWDPDGENA
+1392 A
-1404 RRVNSDMV
+1404 RRRDR
-1412 LLRAVR
+1412 RAAR
-1418 DDAT
+1418 APRSSASRPPRWSQRAAS